1 MIRFFQNRET
11 ITAGGS
17 GAVATQP
24 STNPPL
30 KSDSPPAAKSVLD
43 RKNERRRQIRRPW
56 EWLITFLTTLLFH
69 LAIFFMAALVV
80 FEHEEFHGV
89 LQAILIPND
98 PGEAEAKNPEKL
110 IVDAKPGEEQEAK
123 ELPERLLD
131 LKPVADIANPVDI
144 NELPPSIQSETIDDG
159 SASDASLAAAV
170 DSRLSSELAGRKSA
184 TRMQLVKA
192 RGGTAQSEAAVAAG
206 LKWLARHQERQG
218 SWSFDHDHADGCD
231 CTQIGNLDKCRNA
244 ATGLAL
250 LAFLGAGHTTLDG
263 EYQAEVKRGLAFLR
277 KSYVKTDEGLD
288 FRGQV
293 FGNEG
298 MYTHAI
304 ATIALCEAFAM
315 TRDKEL
321 RETCEGAIDFIVNSQ
336 DKKGGGWRYFPK
348 MPGDTSVVA
357 WQVMAIKS
365 AQASRILVP
374 KPCSEGAKKFM
385 RSVSSNNAANYSYM
399 PGRNRSGEKTMT
411 AAGLLCRIYLDGQT
425 ARGAIKNGSAFL
437 AKHGPDPGN
446 IYYNYYAT
454 QVMHHWGGEDWDK
467 WNVVMREMLINSQ
480 IKSGH
485 AAGSW
490 DVRDEHG
497 SSGGRLYMTALAV
510 MTLEVYYRYLPLY
523 EKDKLDLAP

>member
-1 MIRFFQNRET
+1 MFRFFQNRET
-11 ITAGGS
+11 AQAISAG
-17 GAVATQP
+17 AQATQP
-24 STNPPL
+24 NTGSSSKRPPRE
-30 KSDSPPAAKSVLD
+30 SVKSVLSRGSL
-43 RKNERRRQIRRPW
+43 RKRLTRRPW
-56 EWLITFLTTLLFH
+56 EWLITFLSTLLFH
-69 LAIFFMAALVV
+69 LALLFIAALIV

-98 PGEAEAKNPEKL
+98 PGDADAKNPEKL
-110 IVDAKPGEEQEAK
+110 IVDSKPGQEQDDK

-131 LKPVADIANPVDI
+131 LKPIDDVANPIDVND
-144 NELPPSIQSETIDDG
+144 LPPSIQSETIDDG
-159 SASDASLAAAV
+159 SASDANLAAAV
-170 DSRLSSELAGRKSA
+170 DSRLSSELAGRRSA

-192 RGGTAQSEAAVAAG
+192 RGGTAESEAAVAAG
-206 LKWLARHQERQG
+206 LKWLARHQEREG
-218 SWSFDHDHADGCD
+218 SWSFHHDHPAGCD
-231 CTQIGNLDKCRNA
+231 CTQIGHLDRCRNA

-250 LAFLGAGHTTLDG
+250 LAFLGAGHTPLEG
-263 EYQAEVKRGLAFLR
+263 EYQAEVKRGIAFLR
-277 KSYVKTDEGLD
+277 KSFVKTEEGLD

-304 ATIALCEAFAM
+304 ATIALCETFAM

-374 KPCSEGAKKFM
+374 KPCTEGAKKFM

-425 ARGAIKNGSAFL
+425 AKGAIKNGSAYL
-437 AKHGPDPGN
+437 AKQGPDPGN

-454 QVMHHWGGEDWDK
+454 QVMHHWGGEDWNR
-467 WNVVMREMLINSQ
+467 WNAVMREMLIDSQ
-480 IKSGH
+480 IKTGH

-490 DVRDEHG
+490 DVRDDHG
-497 SSGGRLYMTALAV
+497 NAGGRLYMTALAV

-523 EKDKLDLAP
+523 EKDKLDLQP